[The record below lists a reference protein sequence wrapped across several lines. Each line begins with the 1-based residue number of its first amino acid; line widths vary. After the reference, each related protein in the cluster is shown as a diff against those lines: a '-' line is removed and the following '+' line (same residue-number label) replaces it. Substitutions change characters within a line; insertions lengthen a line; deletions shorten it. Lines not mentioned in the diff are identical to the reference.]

1 MQKKNKFGVF
11 YHKKH
16 YIEKKTVFSQPYIP
30 QMTRDEKRDSPL
42 INYFAL
48 IRRKSEKEAP

>member
-1 MQKKNKFGVF
+1 MFFIIKNTILK
-11 YHKKH
+11 
-16 YIEKKTVFSQPYIP
+16 KKTVFSQPYIP

-42 INYFAL
+42 INCFAL